1 MRVPRPINRQRI
13 RFLAVFVAVALPL
26 IPGCAAQPA
35 PQADSSDALR
45 LWYRQPAGEWTD
57 ALPVGNGRIGAMVFG
72 LIESERIQIN
82 EESVWAGV
90 RMDDNNPRALEHLD
104 AMRRLLFEGRNAE
117 AYELATAHLLADPPE
132 LRSYQTLMDL
142 TLESDYSR
150 MDAGARV
157 PAPGAAVGTRQ
168 PDDAPEPAPV
178 GADQGDYLRSLDLI
192 DGIARTEFSIGGVRY
207 RREVFASAADDVLIV
222 HLEADAP
229 GAITTTIGL
238 TRSRDASVKAV
249 SDDELLLSGR
259 LTWEASEREG
269 PPGEGVRF
277 TARLRSIPEGGTV
290 RARENTLRVEAA
302 DAVTLLIAAATD
314 YDLGRLGIDPS
325 KDPAAATKARLDDLP
340 ANIDSFRARHV
351 ADHRR
356 RMARV
361 RFRLGDAA
369 APDTIPTDRR
379 LERVQQGGTDP
390 HLVALYFQ
398 YGRYLLLG
406 SSRAPGVLPANLQG
420 VWNEHIGAPWDS
432 DYHVNINLQM
442 NYWLAEPANLPE
454 TVEPL
459 IGLVDAWREPGR
471 TTARQTYG
479 ARGWAMHHNTDIFGR
494 LGLHDGIH
502 WGTFPMGGPWMT
514 LPVWRH
520 YEYQPDQDF
529 LRETAY
535 PILQGSARFV
545 LDFLVE
551 GPGGYLVT
559 APSYSPENAF
569 VHPATGEPMQLTY
582 APTMDV
588 QIIQEVFH
596 ATIEAA
602 EILGT
607 DAALR
612 DSLRDALDGLPPVR
626 VGRDGTIMEWIEDYE
641 EAEPG
646 HRHISHLF
654 GLHPGTTIT
663 PSDAALFAAARATID
678 RRLAHGGGHTGWSRA
693 WIVNFFAR
701 LRDGERAHENI
712 LALLRQS
719 TLPNLF
725 DTHPPFQIDGNFG
738 GTSGIIE
745 MLLQS
750 HAGAIDLLPALPEAW
765 PDGSITGLRA
775 RGGFEV
781 DLRWAGGRLV
791 ESVVRSTAGGPCRV
805 RAGVPIVVCDR
816 EGREVASTRR
826 GGETADFETEAGES
840 YVVTAD
846 R

>member
-1 MRVPRPINRQRI
+1 
-13 RFLAVFVAVALPL
+13 
-26 IPGCAAQPA
+26 
-35 PQADSSDALR
+35 
-45 LWYRQPAGEWTD
+45 
-57 ALPVGNGRIGAMVFG
+57 
-72 LIESERIQIN
+72 
-82 EESVWAGV
+82 
-90 RMDDNNPRALEHLD
+90 
-104 AMRRLLFEGRNAE
+104 
-117 AYELATAHLLADPPE
+117 
-132 LRSYQTLMDL
+132 
-142 TLESDYSR
+142 
-150 MDAGARV
+150 
-157 PAPGAAVGTRQ
+157 

-406 SSRAPGVLPANLQG
+406 SSRSPGVLPANR
-420 VWNEHIGAPWDS
+420 
-432 DYHVNINLQM
+432 
-442 NYWLAEPANLPE
+442 PE
-454 TVEPL
+454 NGKPL
-459 IGLVDAWREPGR
+459 IGLVEAWREPGR
-471 TTARQTYG
+471 TPARRTYG
-479 ARGWAMHHNTDIFGR
+479 ARGWAMHHNTGIFGR

-529 LRETAY
+529 LR
-535 PILQGSARFV
+535 
-545 LDFLVE
+545 
-551 GPGGYLVT
+551 
-559 APSYSPENAF
+559 
-569 VHPATGEPMQLTY
+569 
-582 APTMDV
+582 
-588 QIIQEVFH
+588 
-596 ATIEAA
+596 
-602 EILGT
+602 
-607 DAALR
+607 
-612 DSLRDALDGLPPVR
+612 
-626 VGRDGTIMEWIEDYE
+626 
-641 EAEPG
+641 
-646 HRHISHLF
+646 
-654 GLHPGTTIT
+654 
-663 PSDAALFAAARATID
+663 
-678 RRLAHGGGHTGWSRA
+678 
-693 WIVNFFAR
+693 
-701 LRDGERAHENI
+701 
-712 LALLRQS
+712 
-719 TLPNLF
+719 
-725 DTHPPFQIDGNFG
+725 
-738 GTSGIIE
+738 
-745 MLLQS
+745 
-750 HAGAIDLLPALPEAW
+750 
-765 PDGSITGLRA
+765 
-775 RGGFEV
+775 
-781 DLRWAGGRLV
+781 
-791 ESVVRSTAGGPCRV
+791 
-805 RAGVPIVVCDR
+805 
-816 EGREVASTRR
+816 
-826 GGETADFETEAGES
+826 
-840 YVVTAD
+840 
-846 R
+846 